1 MLVDNIT
8 LYIKAG
14 DGGDG
19 AATFLRNGLTD
30 KGGPDGGNG
39 GDGGHIFF
47 QGSTHLMD
55 LREFRFKKKIIAEDG
70 VRGKKQKL
78 FGKNAEHTTIF
89 VPLGTRITDLDS
101 GRTHEI
107 VDTIKPVMFARGGRG
122 GRGNDEFKT
131 STNQAPQYAE
141 EGTKGQEKNL
151 LLELRLIAEIGLIGL
166 PNAGKSS
173 LLTVLTNATPKVADY
188 PFTTLEPSIGMLGK
202 YPIADI
208 PGLIEGAS
216 EGKGLGITFLKHIEK
231 TKILLH
237 CIDVSDEDLW
247 KTYEIVRNE
256 FENYTGNLPEKPEIV
271 LLTKIDLVDEKVV
284 QKQKSFFEKKGKE
297 VLTCS
302 IYDQDSID
310 ALKEILKD
318 FVKKKLVEEAEKA
331 KIAEG
336 DIMRR

>member
-1 MLVDNIT
+1 MLVDNIK

-14 DGGDG
+14 DGGNG
-19 AATFLRNGLTD
+19 AATFIRNGFTD

-39 GDGGHIFF
+39 GDGGNIYF

-55 LREFRFKKKIIAEDG
+55 LREFRFKKKIVAEDG
-70 VRGKKQKL
+70 IRGKKQKL
-78 FGKNAEHTTIF
+78 FGKNAEDIIIF
-89 VPLGTRITDLDS
+89 VPLGTRITDVDS

-107 VDTIKPVMFARGGRG
+107 VDTVKKVMFARGGRG

-131 STNQAPQYAE
+131 ATNQAPQYAE

-173 LLTVLTNATPKVADY
+173 LLTVLTNATPKIADY
-188 PFTTLEPSIGMLGK
+188 PFTTLEPNIGMLGK

-231 TKILLH
+231 TKVLVH
-237 CIDVSDEDLW
+237 CLDVSDENIW

-256 FENYTGNLPEKPEIV
+256 FNNYTNDLPNKPEII
-271 LLTKIDLVDEKVV
+271 LLTKIDLVDEKIV
-284 QKQKSFFEKKGKE
+284 KQKKKFFEEKGKE

-302 IYDQDSID
+302 IYDDKTI
-310 ALKEILKD
+310 EILKETLKD
-318 FVKKKLVEEAEKA
+318 VVKKK
-331 KIAEG
+331 IAEEEEKKQKEQAEVV
-336 DIMRR
+336 